1 MDHSEKLKVFRS
13 KKNYLY
19 LNTQNNKI
27 EDLENLDIKVDRLNQ
42 GITFIIDNPDY
53 TLDFDLLNVFLNA
66 RTEIDNKLYNEDKF
80 KLQKIYS
87 DDELFFYYWKIN
99 PFYLDQLYNIKF
111 SLTFQSIYEIDI
123 LNTEIEEFF
132 IKENDLYKLN
142 EDEVIKNK
150 KIIELLSES
159 RKDLNE
165 IKNRIEVNT
174 KQIQDIEIKVEKSLE
189 ISSNILKKYET
200 MENNY
205 NDLQNIHYEI
215 EQKFNDL
222 NDNIL
227 PSINDKV
234 NSINSLYNDNP
245 TNIIPI

>member
-1 MDHSEKLKVFRS
+1 M
-13 KKNYLY
+13 
-19 LNTQNNKI
+19 
-27 EDLENLDIKVDRLNQ
+27 
-42 GITFIIDNPDY
+42 
-53 TLDFDLLNVFLNA
+53 
-66 RTEIDNKLYNEDKF
+66 
-80 KLQKIYS
+80 
-87 DDELFFYYWKIN
+87 
-99 PFYLDQLYNIKF
+99 DQLYNIKF

-215 EQKFNDL
+215 EQRFNDL

>member
-1 MDHSEKLKVFRS
+1 M
-13 KKNYLY
+13 
-19 LNTQNNKI
+19 
-27 EDLENLDIKVDRLNQ
+27 
-42 GITFIIDNPDY
+42 
-53 TLDFDLLNVFLNA
+53 
-66 RTEIDNKLYNEDKF
+66 
-80 KLQKIYS
+80 
-87 DDELFFYYWKIN
+87 
-99 PFYLDQLYNIKF
+99 
-111 SLTFQSIYEIDI
+111 
-123 LNTEIEEFF
+123 
-132 IKENDLYKLN
+132 N